1 MDVVARLSLDRNSK
15 YFFVK
20 YIMNGRLK
28 VGWTTLIFSSLYI
41 LCLCHIDNS
50 YFSMSDGPGF
60 AGLLDNLHIDGPTKA
75 RITPFEADSVLSKP
89 WIYPFASLV
98 VVRKAV
104 AFTY

>member
-1 MDVVARLSLDRNSK
+1 
-15 YFFVK
+15 
-20 YIMNGRLK
+20 
-28 VGWTTLIFSSLYI
+28 
-41 LCLCHIDNS
+41 
-50 YFSMSDGPGF
+50 MSDGPGF

-104 AFTY
+104 AFTYQRFMTFSLTKGESNI